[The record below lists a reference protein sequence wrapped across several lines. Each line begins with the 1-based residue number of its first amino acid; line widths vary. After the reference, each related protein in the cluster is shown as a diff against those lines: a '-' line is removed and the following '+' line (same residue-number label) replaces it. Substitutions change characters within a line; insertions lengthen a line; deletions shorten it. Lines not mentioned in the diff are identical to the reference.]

1 MTGKIRQGSGIYED
15 GETGIAEVEVTLTE
29 NTGSGKVYTAKT
41 DSNGD
46 FYISGYIPGDYTL
59 TYTWGDQTY
68 TVQNY
73 KGTVYN
79 KDRDQNNKQW
89 FKQDVDTRYTDAID
103 NYETRLK
110 IDEELKHIE
119 NSSATTIDKMN
130 STTPTMGIGVEY
142 ENSYTA
148 SAGDRYTYKINNI
161 DFGIVERA
169 RQDLGLTK
177 KVRTLKITLA
187 NGQVVTDLRVEDDGK
202 ITGQKQGVTYMKP
215 SDNTEP
221 ENGFIR
227 VELDN
232 ELIQGATLEVGYDF
246 IATNNSELDYLS
258 ENFYKY
264 GIIEGEV
271 VKISG
276 TGIIDYLDKD
286 WAFDD
291 TKNAGWETKTLDEV
305 KDLLEENVYESE
317 TSTINDKT
325 ILYTDNLKDKLI
337 EPTKSESTTL
347 NVSKILTTSEDISLD
362 NETEL
367 VEVDK
372 TGGSDLISTPGNYV
386 PGSGSQESDDGM
398 AETVI
403 VTPATG
409 ANLSYILPILLGIV
423 GLITIGTGIVFIR
436 KKVLR

>member
-1 MTGKIRQGSGIYED
+1 MYLLGI
-15 GETGIAEVEVTLTE
+15 
-29 NTGSGKVYTAKT
+29 
-41 DSNGD
+41 
-46 FYISGYIPGDYTL
+46 
-59 TYTWGDQTY
+59 
-68 TVQNY
+68 
-73 KGTVYN
+73 
-79 KDRDQNNKQW
+79 
-89 FKQDVDTRYTDAID
+89 FKYLYYFFQ
-103 NYETRLK
+103 EFQK
-110 IDEELKHIE
+110 
-119 NSSATTIDKMN
+119 
-130 STTPTMGIGVEY
+130 
-142 ENSYTA
+142 
-148 SAGDRYTYKINNI
+148 YTYKINNI

-305 KDLLEENVYESE
+305 KDLLEGNVYQNE
-317 TSTINDKT
+317 TSQINERT
-325 ILYTDNLKDKLI
+325 ILYTNNLKDKLI

-347 NVSKILTTSEDISLD
+347 NVSKVLTTAEDISLD

-372 TGGSDLISTPGNYV
+372 TGGSDLVSIPGNYV
-386 PGSGSQESDDGM
+386 PGSGDQESDDGM

-409 ANLSYILPILLGIV
+409 ANLGYILPIVIGIIALVAVATGVIIIKKKGLGD
-423 GLITIGTGIVFIR
+423 GP
-436 KKVLR
+436 